1 MKHLIL
7 ILILTIYSFANSV
20 FFKSIEE
27 IENKYYSAN
36 VDINSK
42 DITKTIDEKYK
53 LLNKSLDIL
62 KNRPYD
68 LNLQNNFTNKDINKN
83 QVILQEKINVNKKY
97 DYSLAVIR
105 DEIDLANLMLKHNIY
120 LYCSTLTN
128 NWTTIN
134 KAELLQ
140 LNEKSIQYLNK
151 IKLKQFSRTYEKVK
165 NIKGNIENK
174 IKKNFEELSKHYK
187 FFNDFLAYVQNDKTI
202 LSYRSFTS
210 FLHLGIVID
219 VINSNNNSQ
228 KANAY
233 LRFISIDMGRIVLF
247 LSIVLLFILIN
258 YLIYK
263 KIYLYFENLILEDD
277 DEEID
282 DILLENLHKLRK
294 PISYLISLVGLKLS
308 LEILVYPTVISTSS
322 SNIFYFTYIAMFTY
336 IIFIL
341 IDNFLLIYLTKQ
353 NYKNTILRKELFA
366 LSASIIKIVIFIMGT
381 LIFLIKLGIDISAI
395 LASLGIGGLAVA
407 FAAQTTLSNF
417 FGLVKMIFDKSFSQ
431 GDWIATKD
439 IEGFVVEIGFISTQL
454 RTFDNALITIP
465 NSTLANSSIK
475 NWTKRRI
482 GRRIKMRISVTY
494 ASKMDNLQNAIK
506 DIDAMLRI
514 HPDISLPQGVD
525 YKDIT
530 KSYKKEQ
537 KFINIDDKYG
547 IKSDILVYLD
557 EVSEYSLDILIYA
570 FSKTTQWH
578 EWLEVKQDV
587 IFKIWEILKRND
599 LEFAFPSRSLYLEK
613 ENKSENKE
621 EKEFKTN

>member
-7 ILILTIYSFANSV
+7 ILLITISSFANSV
-20 FFKSIEE
+20 FFKEIEK
-27 IENKYYSAN
+27 IENKYYSIDAN
-36 VDINSK
+36 INSRE
-42 DITKTIDEKYK
+42 ITKTIDEKYK
-53 LLNKSLDIL
+53 LFDQLLDIL
-62 KNRPYD
+62 KNKPYD
-68 LNLQNNFTNKDINKN
+68 LALQNSFSNKDVNKN
-83 QVILQEKINVNKKY
+83 KIILQEKIKVNQKY
-97 DYSLAVIR
+97 NYDLAVTR
-105 DEIDLANLMLKHNIY
+105 DEIELTNLMLQHTIY
-120 LYCSTLTN
+120 VYCSTLTN
-128 NWTTIN
+128 NWTTIS
-134 KAELLQ
+134 KEQLFM
-140 LNEKSIQYLNK
+140 LNETNNNYLHNIKFKDYSNTYLK
-151 IKLKQFSRTYEKVK
+151 IK
-165 NIKGNIENK
+165 NIKGSIENK
-174 IKKNFEELSKHYK
+174 IKDNFEELNKHYR
-187 FFNDFLAYVQNDKTI
+187 FFSDFLIYIQSDKTL

-210 FLHLGIVID
+210 FLHLGILID
-219 VINSNNNSQ
+219 EINSNAYFQ
-228 KANAY
+228 KSNAY

-247 LSIVLLFILIN
+247 FSIVLLFIFIN

-277 DEEID
+277 NEEID
-282 DILLENLHKLRK
+282 DILLENLNRLRK
-294 PISYLISLVGLKLS
+294 PIAYFIAFIGLKLS
-308 LEILVYPTVISTSS
+308 LEILVYPTIISMSIT
-322 SNIFYFTYIAMFTY
+322 NIFYFIYIAMFSY
-336 IIFIL
+336 VVFIL

-366 LSASIIKIVIFIMGT
+366 LSASIIKIVISIVGI
-381 LIFLIKLGIDISAI
+381 LIFLLKLGIDISAI

-482 GRRIKMRISVTY
+482 GRRIKMRIGVTY
-494 ASKMDNLQNAIK
+494 ASKRDQLQKAIHE
-506 DIDAMLRI
+506 IDHMLRT
-514 HPDISLPQGVD
+514 HPDISIPQTVD

-547 IKSDILVYLD
+547 IKSNILVYLD
-557 EVSEYSLDILIYA
+557 EVSDSSLDILIYA
-570 FSKTTQWH
+570 FSKTTQWDQ
-578 EWLEVKQDV
+578 WLRVKQDV
-587 IFKIWEILKRND
+587 IFKIWGILEKNN

-613 ENKSENKE
+613 DQKVTEEQNPSKE
-621 EKEFKTN
+621 